1 MFILFFFS
9 VFSTEIYFSFAD
21 FFYSTFPKTRISII
35 IKSYIPQIRM
45 YKNRKQDTI
54 YTVFLLIQWKNF
66 IEYQLIQQTIASAL
80 NLDYKNWLW
89 INVESNKGQRYSFS

>member
-1 MFILFFFS
+1 
-9 VFSTEIYFSFAD
+9 
-21 FFYSTFPKTRISII
+21 
-35 IKSYIPQIRM
+35 M

>member
-1 MFILFFFS
+1 
-9 VFSTEIYFSFAD
+9 
-21 FFYSTFPKTRISII
+21 
-35 IKSYIPQIRM
+35 M

-89 INVESNKGQRYSFS
+89 INVESNEGQRYSFS